1 MNSFQKRKKDVLSKL
16 DKSSKRS
23 WDVKIVSLC
32 EKINS
37 LENFYTTSSCSGRI
51 VLIVDNSKKGPGL
64 FVNVWHEKI
73 NVEELKKSLEKI
85 QKSDTLRVYPDKFS
99 SKISTKGNIKFKKK
113 DQRSS
118 IGLNLNIKFKQ
129 EPVILHVAC
138 ESLEQSLDF
147 LKKAREVGFKRG
159 GIISGGKRFV
169 LELIGT
175 EKLEFPIIS
184 EGKIL
189 VEDEFLK
196 LIVEKSNENL
206 KKSFGKIERL
216 KNIL

>member
-1 MNSFQKRKKDVLSKL
+1 MVESNFQKRKKAVLSKL
-16 DKSSKRS
+16 DKSSKKF

-37 LENFYTTSSCSGRI
+37 LENFYTTSSCSGRV
-51 VLIVDNSKKGPGL
+51 VLIVDNSKKVPGL
-64 FVNVWHEKI
+64 FVKVWHEKI
-73 NVEELKKSLEKI
+73 NFEELKKNLEKI
-85 QKSDTLRVYPDKFS
+85 S
-99 SKISTKGNIKFKKK
+99 KGNIM
-113 DQRSS
+113 
-118 IGLNLNIKFKQ
+118 FKQ

-138 ESLEQSLDF
+138 ENLESALNF
-147 LKKAREVGFKRG
+147 LKKARVVGFKRG
-159 GIISGGKRFV
+159 GIISGGRRFV

-189 VEDEFLK
+189 VEDNFLK
-196 LIVEKSNENL
+196 EIVKKSNENL
-206 KKSFGKIERL
+206 KKSWERIEKL